1 MGMSLKDFDLCT
13 PPEFKKIF
21 EKWREGEEQQM
32 RRSWE
37 QTRQLALCMLQ
48 PWSKNK
54 LEAEDVMVFS
64 WERAA
69 APQHSEQK
77 AMTAFERKRHYEEV
91 KKARGLR

>member
-1 MGMSLKDFDLCT
+1 MGMSLEDFDLCT

-54 LEAEDVMVFS
+54 LEAEDVWCS
-64 WERAA
+64 LG
-69 APQHSEQK
+69 
-77 AMTAFERKRHYEEV
+77 
-91 KKARGLR
+91 RGLQRRSTANRRR

>member
-48 PWSKNK
+48 PWSKNN

-77 AMTAFERKRHYEEV
+77 AMTAAERKRHYEEV